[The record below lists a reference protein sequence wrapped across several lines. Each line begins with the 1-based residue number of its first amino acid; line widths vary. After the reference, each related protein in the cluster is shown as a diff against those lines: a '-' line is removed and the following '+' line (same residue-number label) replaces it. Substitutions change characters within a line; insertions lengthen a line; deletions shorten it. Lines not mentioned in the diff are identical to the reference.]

1 MNLLEAMAKAL
12 HDDTPHW
19 PSVEKMPWRN
29 VATESQAFYRGQA
42 RAALLALSECEL
54 PEEIAQEGGIAGHVM
69 DSIAVDCF
77 RAMLR
82 AIANAASS

>member
-1 MNLLEAMAKAL
+1 M
-12 HDDTPHW
+12 TPI
-19 PSVEKMPWRN
+19 EKM
-29 VATESQAFYRGQA
+29 AFAIADSYKGQPGWHKDAA

-69 DSIAVDCF
+69 DITAVDCF

-82 AIANAASS
+82 AIANAPSS